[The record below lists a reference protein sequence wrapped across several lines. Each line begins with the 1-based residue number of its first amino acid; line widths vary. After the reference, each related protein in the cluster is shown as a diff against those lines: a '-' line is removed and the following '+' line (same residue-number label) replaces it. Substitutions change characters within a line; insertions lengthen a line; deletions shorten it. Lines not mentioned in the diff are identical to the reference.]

1 MSGSVMRIS
10 EEEEDD
16 EEEEDIAGLLARH
29 RSDVRIQ
36 NIIITRNL
44 LFIFLLGRFQNFKSV

>member
-36 NIIITRNL
+36 IIVNFI
-44 LFIFLLGRFQNFKSV
+44 IFLLERFQTFKSV